1 MFILTGVNGSVFADE
16 IYCVEPG
23 FIIPVWSGDEPEREG
38 YTFLGWSSSTEVTET
53 VQENITFTALWELI
67 PVEGDLWEPDL

>member
-1 MFILTGVNGSVFADE
+1 MFIPTGVNGLVFADE

-23 FIIPVWSGDEPEREG
+23 FIVPKWSANNSEREG

-53 VQENITFTALWELI
+53 VQENITFTALWE
-67 PVEGDLWEPDL
+67 PDLWEPG